1 MAGSVAGLATYP
13 VKGFPA
19 ASLDRVELAP
29 NSGMPY
35 DRLLA
40 VRNGSPIEGATG
52 WTDSER
58 FHRLMTTER
67 LASIDLRLTSGTL
80 DLRLGGA
87 LVALDLEGDLPA
99 QAGAAIRA
107 WLGVQDRA
115 VEFVARGA
123 HLWDHRDASISIINL
138 DTVDALSK
146 VIGRPVDFRRF
157 RANIYLRGLGAW
169 TEWSLVG
176 TTLRIGEATL
186 RIMRPTERC
195 RATTVNP
202 DTAQRDLNI
211 PAALAS
217 RLGHLYFGLY
227 AEVESGGAVRLG
239 DPVHL
244 DPPSADDVSFK
255 TSGADGSVP
264 SISWPRPVRIVK
276 RCAEDDRVTSFWLEG
291 SLPQPLPGQHVRV
304 HLEAEAVT
312 TWRCYTISD
321 VERDRWRISVKCEES
336 GLVSRYLHDHV
347 QVGDTLTVT
356 GPFGEATVE
365 GSTPLTMITAGI
377 GITPAAAIVAAMA
390 RSVVRPRIRI
400 LHTATDSTALGLW
413 AEVRDGVRSL
423 GGRCALYLTRAD
435 AEECAAVGAERGRPS
450 ADDFTASAD
459 GITYICGPKSFMR
472 TVSNILVAA
481 GIPASRIVTET
492 FYSPANVDLD
502 PRTPTSTGPFTVLA
516 KGRSLTWTPAD
527 GTLLDLVEG
536 AGITTPSGCRAGACG
551 TCLQPVTGTIE
562 YLLDPVDPPPP
573 GFALLC
579 CTVPA
584 SNLIVG
590 T

>member
-1 MAGSVAGLATYP
+1 
-13 VKGFPA
+13 
-19 ASLDRVELAP
+19 
-29 NSGMPY
+29 MPY

-40 VRNGSPIEGATG
+40 VRNGSPIENATG

-80 DLRLGGA
+80 DLRLGEDR
-87 LVALDLEGDLPA
+87 VALDLEGDLPV
-99 QAGAAIRA
+99 QAHGAAIRA
-107 WLGVQDRA
+107 WLGVSDRA

-123 HLWDHRDASISIINL
+123 HLWDHRDAPISIINL

-157 RANIYLRGLGAW
+157 RANIYLRGLEAW

-176 TTLRIGEATL
+176 TTLRIGEASL

-202 DTAQRDLNI
+202 DIAQRDLNI

-227 AEVESGGAVRLG
+227 AEVESGGTVRLG
-239 DPVHL
+239 DPVHF
-244 DPPSADDVSFK
+244 DPPSPDGVSLATPDVDEVSFN
-255 TSGADGSVP
+255 TPGADGSVP

-276 RCAEDDRVTSFWLEG
+276 RCAEDERVTSFWLEG
-291 SLPQPLPGQHVRV
+291 SLPRPLPGQHVRV
-304 HLEAEAVT
+304 HLEDESVT

-321 VERDRWRISVKCEES
+321 VERDRWRISVKREKS

-356 GPFGEATVE
+356 GPFGEATVD
-365 GSTPLTMITAGI
+365 GDTPITLITAGI

-390 RSVVRPRIRI
+390 RSVARPRIQI

-423 GGRCALYLTRAD
+423 GGRSTLYLTRAD
-435 AEECAAVGAERGRPS
+435 AEECATVGAEHGRPS
-450 ADDFTASAD
+450 ADDFAEAAAA
-459 GITYICGPKSFMR
+459 GGVTYICGPNSFMR
-472 TVSNILVAA
+472 TVRDVLVAA
-481 GIPASRIVTET
+481 GIPANRIVTET

-502 PRTPTSTGPFTVLA
+502 PRTPTSTGPFTVLV

-536 AGITTPSGCRAGACG
+536 AGIATPSGCRAAACG
-551 TCLQPVTGTIE
+551 TCLQPITGTIE
-562 YLLDPVDPPPP
+562 YLLDPVEEPPP
-573 GFALLC
+573 GSALLC
-579 CTVPA
+579 CTVPT